1 LRKAIVKSSNILL
14 TLGGIGILT
23 MTLGFL
29 YFSGAGGVEG
39 GLFYGFNFGILLAF
53 GFYLS
58 LIGFFP
64 VLTSLDVSSKNT
76 VRKFYPHLIIISV
89 VGVILIIYSAL
100 VPHTLEP
107 LDPSH
112 TWFDY
117 YVFGALL
124 IIFGVSSILLAVR
137 DRRRIWKFKI
147 ILFLVFL
154 VGIFIEIA
162 SLLTYFEVLEFINIE
177 KSMWLNFYLFG
188 GIVLFFGMIPLLVS
202 ASSSFR
208 RVIHKLRFLWI
219 LIALIGIITYF
230 VPTLALNDILPMTVF
245 DYMTYFDFLIFGGLA
260 IAIGLLLM
268 SASDQAYDFIYKL
281 RFVMLFILL
290 LGTIQLIISFVFV
303 LPTSEYIDIP
313 QLESIPFVTLSEY
326 ASTYGYLMLLGMT
339 WDLFFINGII
349 MSFIAIIFICSIAF
363 FESEE
368 ITVDVEALITVEE
381 DRLPGIDTTPG
392 EMLAYLE
399 IVDRSQED
407 MLKYFKEAARQDRF
421 RPRVFEAITKQYK
434 DLNKLIKGKVSDY
447 RKKAPSSA
455 KGLFDAALSA
465 EPAVVPSKPTVPPSI
480 PTEKVTPAPSPP
492 PIAPPPSAPTPAAP
506 IPPSGPSLPSP
517 TAPPPAPMP
526 TPTPPDQS
534 PLDLIA
540 DARSTSIAEL
550 RGEMLKE
557 LRRLREI
564 FKEE

>member
-1 LRKAIVKSSNILL
+1 
-14 TLGGIGILT
+14 

-39 GLFYGFNFGILLAF
+39 GLFYGLNFGVLLAF

-64 VLTSLDVSSKNT
+64 VLTSLNVSSKNT

-89 VGVILIIYSAL
+89 VGVILVIYSGL

-117 YVFGALL
+117 YIFGALL
-124 IIFGVSSILLAVR
+124 IVFGFSTILLAVR
-137 DRRRIWKFKI
+137 DRERIWKFKI
-147 ILFLVFL
+147 ILFLVFF

-162 SLLTYFEVLEFINIE
+162 SLLTYFEVLEFLNIE
-177 KSMWLNFYLFG
+177 KSMWLTFYLFG
-188 GIVLFFGMIPLLVS
+188 GIILFFGMIPLLVS

-208 RVIHKLRFLWI
+208 RVIHHLRFLWI
-219 LIALIGIITYF
+219 LIALIGIIVYF
-230 VPTLALNDILPMTVF
+230 I
-245 DYMTYFDFLIFGGLA
+245 IFGGLT
-260 IAIGLLLM
+260 IAIGLLLL

-281 RFVMLFILL
+281 RFVMLLILL

-303 LPTSEYIDIP
+303 LPTSKFIDIP

-326 ASTYGYLMLLGMT
+326 ASTEGYLMLQGMT
-339 WDLFFINGII
+339 WDVFFINGII
-349 MSFIAIIFICSIAF
+349 MSFIAIIFICSIVF

-368 ITVDVEALITVEE
+368 ITIDVEALITVDE

-399 IVDRSQED
+399 IMDRSQED

-465 EPAVVPSKPTVPPSI
+465 EPAAVPSKPTIPPSV
-480 PTEKVTPAPSPP
+480 PTGKGTPAP
-492 PIAPPPSAPTPAAP
+492 APPPSAPPPSVPTPAAP
-506 IPPSGPSLPSP
+506 IPPSGPSVPSP
-517 TAPPPAPMP
+517 TAPPPAPIP
-526 TPTPPDQS
+526 TPTPTPSDQS

>member
-1 LRKAIVKSSNILL
+1 MRKAIVKSSNILL

-29 YFSGAGGVEG
+29 YFSGAGGIGE

-58 LIGFFP
+58 LVGFFP
-64 VLTSLDVSSKNT
+64 VLTSLDIGSKNT

-89 VGVILIIYSAL
+89 IGIILVIYSGL

-112 TWFDY
+112 RWFDY
-117 YVFGALL
+117 YIFGALL
-124 IIFGVSSILLAVR
+124 IVFGFSSILLAVR
-137 DRRRIWKFKI
+137 NRERIWKFKI
-147 ILFLVFL
+147 VLFLVFFI
-154 VGIFIEIA
+154 GILIEIA
-162 SLLTYFEVLEFINIE
+162 SLLIYFEALEFLEIE
-177 KSMWLNFYLFG
+177 KSMWLTFYLFG
-188 GIVLFFGMIPLLVS
+188 GIILFFGMIPLLVG
-202 ASSSFR
+202 ASSGFR
-208 RVIHKLRFLWI
+208 RVIHQLRFLWI
-219 LIALIGIITYF
+219 LLALIGIVVYF
-230 VPTLALNDILPMTVF
+230 VPTLALNNILPLTVF
-245 DYMTYFDFLIFGGLA
+245 DYMGYFDYLIFGGLI
-260 IAIGLLLM
+260 IAIGLLVL

-281 RFVMLFILL
+281 RFVMLFVLL
-290 LGTIQLIISFVFV
+290 IGTIQLIISFVFV
-303 LPTSEYIDIP
+303 LPTSEFIDIP
-313 QLESIPFVTLSEY
+313 QLESLPMVTLSEFP
-326 ASTYGYLMLLGMT
+326 STYGYLMLLGMT
-339 WDLFFINGII
+339 WDVFFINGII
-349 MSFIAIIFICSIAF
+349 MSFIAIIFICSIVF

-368 ITVDVEALITVEE
+368 ITVDVEALMTVEE

-407 MLKYFKEAARQDRF
+407 MLRYFKEAARQDRF

-465 EPAVVPSKPTVPPSI
+465 EPAAVPSKPAVPPPV
-480 PTEKVTPAPSPP
+480 PTEKPSPAPTPP
-492 PIAPPPSAPTPAAP
+492 PSAPPPSVPTPTAPIPPSAPSVPSPIAPPPAP
-506 IPPSGPSLPSP
+506 I
-517 TAPPPAPMP
+517 P
-526 TPTPPDQS
+526 TPTPQDQS

-550 RGEMLKE
+550 RGEMLK
-557 LRRLREI
+557 
-564 FKEE
+564 